1 MTERIDEMTVGE
13 LARVAGVT
21 VRLLHHYDEIGLLR
35 PAHVA
40 ANGYRYY
47 RRAEAER
54 LQEILALKAGGVPLD
69 EIGAMLD
76 GKDRLARLIAQAG
89 HEGGELIT
97 LRAIVE
103 EASELG
109 ANRVLDRLGLGDPS
123 AQEDIDELRELLGA
137 WRDAKASAW
146 KAAVDWLV
154 KGVLALLLVG
164 IAVRLGVGDM
174 LS

>member
-1 MTERIDEMTVGE
+1 MTREDM
-13 LARVAGVT
+13 
-21 VRLLHHYDEIGLLR
+21 
-35 PAHVA
+35 
-40 ANGYRYY
+40 
-47 RRAEAER
+47 
-54 LQEILALKAGGVPLD
+54 
-69 EIGAMLD
+69 
-76 GKDRLARLIAQAG
+76 LARLIAQAG

-154 KGVLALLLVG
+154 KGVLARLLVG